1 MNEQYEKSLT
11 KLELDKVLAL
21 LADQASSQAAKE
33 PLPCRP
39 SEHGR
44 GRDPRTFWKRR
55 AAACA
60 CITVKG
66 SPGFGGSV

>member
-11 KLELDKVLAL
+11 KLELDKVLAML
-21 LADQASSQAAKE
+21 RPRRVAGGKG

-44 GRDPRTFWKRR
+44 G
-55 AAACA
+55 
-60 CITVKG
+60 
-66 SPGFGGSV
+66 